1 MVTAVDSA
9 KYYVLQVITGCE
21 LDVAKELN
29 RRGVSAIIPLENRA
43 IRTKGKWTTKPY
55 VIFPGY
61 VFINIKYSWSQ
72 YYIMSGIKGVVRLL
86 GGGHSPEPL
95 SKQETDLLIRQA
107 DMFRE
112 PSTVSLFDGGYKI
125 VSGVLLMLK
134 DNIKK
139 IDRHAHRA
147 IIEMSIA
154 GKKTE
159 FRLSFVTAE

>member
-1 MVTAVDSA
+1 MNSTR
-9 KYYVLQVITGCE
+9 YYVLQVITGCE
-21 LDVAKELN
+21 LDVAKKLN
-29 RRGVSAIIPLENRA
+29 RRGVPAIVPLENRV
-43 IRTKGKWTTKPY
+43 IRTKGKWITKPY
-55 VIFPGY
+55 IIFPGY

-72 YYIMSGIKGVVRLL
+72 YYIMSGVKGVVRLL

-95 SKQETDLLIRQA
+95 SKQETDLLIKQT
-107 DMFRE
+107 DIFRE
-112 PSTVSLFDGGYKI
+112 PSIVRLLDSGYEI
-125 VSGVLLMLK
+125 VSGALMMLK

-159 FRLSFVTAE
+159 FRLSFMTAE